1 MALSR
6 GRESPKRKE
15 EIGVSLSTQLK
26 DHAGREGGEGA
37 GNFRFREN
45 SVGKGGGGADSL
57 IFGVSSYSSGF
68 DKCSRERKKTCFC
81 EANFG
86 LFGISAE
93 GGEVIGERV
102 CKQPWK

>member
-6 GRESPKRKE
+6 GRESPKSKE

-26 DHAGREGGEGA
+26 DHAGRKGGGGGGGGGRRGV

-57 IFGVSSYSSGF
+57 IFGGSSYCNSGF
-68 DKCSRERKKTCFC
+68 DKCSRTPLTGKLVFAKR
-81 EANFG
+81 
-86 LFGISAE
+86 ISGFSEFLLKAE
-93 GGEVIGERV
+93 
-102 CKQPWK
+102 K